1 MVVIILIFLC
11 GIIVGLFRGIQRMQT
26 LGAVK
31 IHQIYDAKNHPVN
44 SNILVFLTET
54 QLSCCGRDMLDF
66 YPIDHLPI
74 SCCADRA
81 AKCTPEKAFKTGC
94 VNSMKKLIYER
105 LTGFTIGLFICIF
118 PLLGAIINGFALFLY
133 HKKVETINNTEFN
146 TQLH

>member
-1 MVVIILIFLC
+1 MPPSRMGSRFPPVSDSPSRRYLHYDTNPVFDSMPKVTRAEDPRLNELRLQLP
-11 GIIVGLFRGIQRMQT
+11 VHLKGLQVSA
-26 LGAVK
+26 AVF
-31 IHQIYDAKNHPVN
+31 DV
-44 SNILVFLTET
+44 LL
-54 QLSCCGRDMLDF
+54 L
-66 YPIDHLPI
+66 
-74 SCCADRA
+74 
-81 AKCTPEKAFKTGC
+81 GC